1 MKTFRGSL
9 TNLTTLLPQ
18 VLGKQT
24 NTDTSTAMTAET
36 LTSAH
41 TTSRTL
47 PTCDISIGSLKL
59 PASEA
64 EEFVELLLLYA
75 DRANIVAVGCV
86 MVEC

>member
-18 VLGKQT
+18 LQCKQT
-24 NTDTSTAMTAET
+24 NAVTYTALTAET
-36 LTSAH
+36 LISAH

-47 PTCDISIGSLKL
+47 PTCDISLGPLKL

-64 EEFVELLLLYA
+64 EEFVKLFLLYK
-75 DRANIVAVGCV
+75 DRGNIVAVGCV
-86 MVEC
+86 TVEC